1 MAFDAAGL
9 NCIGV
14 GPTKLYIYNTADV
27 MTSALVQA
35 ATSGFC
41 KNNCPGMNA
50 GDVVI
55 VAHNTKSSL
64 AVVRITNIAATTC
77 TADAISALA

>member
-14 GPTKLYIYNTADV
+14 GPTKLYIYYTTDTL
-27 MTSALVQA
+27 TSALVQA

-50 GDVVI
+50 GDVI
-55 VAHNTKSSL
+55 ICAHNTNAAL
-64 AVVRITNIAATTC
+64 AVIRIVQISATTC
-77 TADAISALA
+77 QADAIAALA